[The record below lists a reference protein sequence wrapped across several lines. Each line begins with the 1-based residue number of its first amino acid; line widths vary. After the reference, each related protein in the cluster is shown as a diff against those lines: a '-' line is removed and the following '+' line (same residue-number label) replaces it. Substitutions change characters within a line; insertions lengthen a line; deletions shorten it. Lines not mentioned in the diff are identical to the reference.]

1 MALAEH
7 GATERDKA
15 GSDGQ
20 SGRRPMSGVRAVLVR
35 QQFAPSRERTR
46 PRRARRVV
54 GVPRLASGARHGR
67 RAPKRAG
74 TAARRRGLSAA
85 SAQPDTAK
93 RAGAPGDRDPKAK
106 RAKSVSCTLFKATPK
121 LPNIAVKVRPTS
133 LTQSSHHQLA
143 RKTLGATKE
152 RLGKKMREGQ
162 DGFVTQR
169 VGSRIE
175 HRT

>member
-1 MALAEH
+1 MAWAEH
-7 GATERDKA
+7 GTTERDKA
-15 GSDGQ
+15 GNDGQ

-54 GVPRLASGARHGR
+54 GVPRLASGVRHGR

-106 RAKSVSCTLFKATPK
+106 RAKSVPCTLFKAMPRP
-121 LPNIAVKVRPTS
+121 PNSEVMVRPTS
-133 LTQSSHHQLA
+133 LIQGPCYQLA
-143 RKTLGATKE
+143 RETPGATKE
-152 RLGKKMREGQ
+152 RLG
-162 DGFVTQR
+162 
-169 VGSRIE
+169 
-175 HRT
+175 